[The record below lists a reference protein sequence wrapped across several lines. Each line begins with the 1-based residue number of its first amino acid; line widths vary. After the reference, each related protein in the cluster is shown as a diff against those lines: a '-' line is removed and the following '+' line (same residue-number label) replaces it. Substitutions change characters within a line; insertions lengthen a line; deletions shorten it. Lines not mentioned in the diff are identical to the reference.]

1 MKRSYLPLAAILVLV
16 AISAKASQNQAHTRI
31 PENARYQIIESSITL
46 RNTFKL
52 DTYTGTSWQL
62 VQDPDG
68 ALSWELLARM
78 PFAVNSKPLT
88 LTLAELAGAKVISKG
103 ETRHQILYGIYT
115 SGIAIKNTF
124 LINFDNGHTWLLVEN
139 SHHDLLWQPFK

>member
-103 ETRHQILYGIYT
+103 ETRH
-115 SGIAIKNTF
+115 
-124 LINFDNGHTWLLVEN
+124 
-139 SHHDLLWQPFK
+139 

>member
-1 MKRSYLPLAAILVLV
+1 MKRSYLPLAAILMLV
-16 AISAKASQNQAHTRI
+16 AINAKASQNQAHTRI
-31 PENARYQIIESSITL
+31 PENARYQIIESSIAL
-46 RNTFKL
+46 KNTFKL

-78 PFAVNSKPLT
+78 PFAGNSKPF
-88 LTLAELAGAKVISKG
+88 TLAELAGAKVINKG
-103 ETRHQILYGIYT
+103 ETRHQISYGIYT

-139 SHHDLLWQPFK
+139 SHHDLLWEPFK

>member
-16 AISAKASQNQAHTRI
+16 TTNAKAFQNQAHTRI
-31 PENARYQIIESSITL
+31 PENARYQIIQSSIAL
-46 RNTFKL
+46 KDTFKL

-68 ALSWELLARM
+68 TLSWELLNRIS
-78 PFAVNSKPLT
+78 FAGNSKPLT
-88 LTLAELAGAKVISKG
+88 FTLAELAGAKVTDKN
-103 ETRHQILYGIYT
+103 ETRHQISYGIYT

-139 SHHDLLWQPFK
+139 SHHDLLWEPFK

>member
-16 AISAKASQNQAHTRI
+16 ATNAKASQNQAHTRI
-31 PENARYQIIESSITL
+31 PENARYQIIESSIAL
-46 RNTFKL
+46 KNTFKL

-68 ALSWELLARM
+68 TLSWELLARM
-78 PFAVNSKPLT
+78 PFAGNSKPLT
-88 LTLAELAGAKVISKG
+88 FTLAELAGAKVTSKD
-103 ETRHQILYGIYT
+103 ETRHKISYGIYT

-139 SHHDLLWQPFK
+139 SHHDILWEPFK

>member
-1 MKRSYLPLAAILVLV
+1 MKRSYLPLAAILMLV
-16 AISAKASQNQAHTRI
+16 AINAKASKNQAHTRI
-31 PENARYQIIESSITL
+31 PENARYQIIESSIAL
-46 RNTFKL
+46 KNTFKL

-78 PFAVNSKPLT
+78 PFAGNSKPLT

-103 ETRHQILYGIYT
+103 ETRHKISYGIYT

-124 LINFDNGHTWLLVEN
+124 LINFDNGHTLLLVEN
-139 SHHDLLWQPFK
+139 SHHDLLWEPFK